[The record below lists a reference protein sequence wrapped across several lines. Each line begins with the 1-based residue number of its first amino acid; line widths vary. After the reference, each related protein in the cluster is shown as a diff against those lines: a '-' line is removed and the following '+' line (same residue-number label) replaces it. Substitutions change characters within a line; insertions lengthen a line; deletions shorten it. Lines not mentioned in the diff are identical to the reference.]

1 MRETLREMVR
11 NLAFERIKSES
22 DSDEYVKYRSLI
34 KKNKD
39 DKDTDYIVNSKPL
52 DEYVDDIFTTIDL
65 ALEEERMETIRWFTI
80 MISLISFCV
89 LVYFLL

>member
-1 MRETLREMVR
+1 MRETLREMIR

-39 DKDTDYIVNSKPL
+39 DKDKDYVVNSKPL

-65 ALEEERMETIRWFTI
+65 ALEEERMETIRCFAI

>member
-39 DKDTDYIVNSKPL
+39 DKDKDYIVNSKPL

-65 ALEEERMETIRWFTI
+65 ALEEERMETIRWFAI

-89 LVYFLL
+89 LMYFLL

>member
-34 KKNKD
+34 KKNAD

-65 ALEEERMETIRWFTI
+65 ALEEERMETIRWFAI
-80 MISLISFCV
+80 IISLISFCV

>member
-34 KKNKD
+34 KKNAD

-65 ALEEERMETIRWFTI
+65 ALEEERMETIRWFAI

>member
-1 MRETLREMVR
+1 MRDTLREMVR

-34 KKNKD
+34 KK
-39 DKDTDYIVNSKPL
+39 DKDSKDSDYIINSKPL

-65 ALEEERMETIRWFTI
+65 ALEEERIETIRWLVI
-80 MISLISFCV
+80 MVSLISFCV

>member
-39 DKDTDYIVNSKPL
+39 DKDTDYIVNRKPL

>member
-34 KKNKD
+34 KK
-39 DKDTDYIVNSKPL
+39 DKDSKDSDYIINSKPL

-65 ALEEERMETIRWFTI
+65 ALEEERIETIRWLAI
-80 MISLISFCV
+80 MVSLISFCV

>member
-39 DKDTDYIVNSKPL
+39 DKDKDYIVNSKPL

-65 ALEEERMETIRWFTI
+65 ALEEERIETIRWLAI
-80 MISLISFCV
+80 MVSLISFCV

>member
-1 MRETLREMVR
+1 MRETLREMIR

-39 DKDTDYIVNSKPL
+39 DKDKDYIVNSKPL

-65 ALEEERMETIRWFTI
+65 ALEEERIETIRWLAI
-80 MISLISFCV
+80 MVSLISLCV

>member
-39 DKDTDYIVNSKPL
+39 DKDKDYVVNSKPL

-65 ALEEERMETIRWFTI
+65 ALEEERMETIRWFAI

>member
-1 MRETLREMVR
+1 MRDTLREMVR

-39 DKDTDYIVNSKPL
+39 DKDKDYVVNSKPL

-65 ALEEERMETIRWFTI
+65 ALEEERMETIRWFAI

>member
-34 KKNKD
+34 KENKD
-39 DKDTDYIVNSKPL
+39 DKDKDYIVNSKPL

-65 ALEEERMETIRWFTI
+65 ALEEERMETIRWFAI
-80 MISLISFCV
+80 IISLISFCV

>member
-34 KKNKD
+34 KKNAD
-39 DKDTDYIVNSKPL
+39 DKDKDYIVNSKPL

>member
-1 MRETLREMVR
+1 MRETLREMIR

-39 DKDTDYIVNSKPL
+39 DKDKDYVVNSKPL

-65 ALEEERMETIRWFTI
+65 ALEEERMETIRWFAI

>member
-1 MRETLREMVR
+1 MRDTLREMVR

-22 DSDEYVKYRSLI
+22 DSDGYVKYRSLI
-34 KKNKD
+34 KKNAD

-65 ALEEERMETIRWFTI
+65 ALEEERMETIRWFAI

>member
-1 MRETLREMVR
+1 MRDTLREMVR

-34 KKNKD
+34 KK
-39 DKDTDYIVNSKPL
+39 DKDSKDSDYIINSKPL

-65 ALEEERMETIRWFTI
+65 ALEEERMETIRWFAI

>member
-39 DKDTDYIVNSKPL
+39 DKDKDYIVNSKPL

-65 ALEEERMETIRWFTI
+65 ALEEERMETIRWFAI

-89 LVYFLL
+89 LVYLLL

>member
-1 MRETLREMVR
+1 MRDTLREMVR

-34 KKNKD
+34 KKNVD
-39 DKDTDYIVNSKPL
+39 DKDKDYVVNSKPL

>member
-34 KKNKD
+34 RKNKD
-39 DKDTDYIVNSKPL
+39 DKDKDYIVNSKPL

-65 ALEEERMETIRWFTI
+65 ALEEERMETIRWFAI

-89 LVYFLL
+89 LAYFLL

>member
-65 ALEEERMETIRWFTI
+65 ALEEERIETIRWLAI
-80 MISLISFCV
+80 MVSLISFCV

>member
-34 KKNKD
+34 KKNAD

-65 ALEEERMETIRWFTI
+65 ALEEERMETIRWFAI

-89 LVYFLL
+89 LAYFLL

>member
-1 MRETLREMVR
+1 MRDTLREMVR

-22 DSDEYVKYRSLI
+22 DNDEYVKYRSLI

-39 DKDTDYIVNSKPL
+39 DKDKDYVVNSKPL

-65 ALEEERMETIRWFTI
+65 ALEEERIETIRWLAI
-80 MISLISFCV
+80 MVSLISFCV

>member
-1 MRETLREMVR
+1 MRDTLREMVR

-39 DKDTDYIVNSKPL
+39 DKDKDYIVNSKPL

-65 ALEEERMETIRWFTI
+65 ALEEERMETIRWFII

>member
-1 MRETLREMVR
+1 MRETLREMIR

-34 KKNKD
+34 KKNAD

-65 ALEEERMETIRWFTI
+65 ALEEERMETIRWFAI

>member
-34 KKNKD
+34 KKNAD

-65 ALEEERMETIRWFTI
+65 ALEEERMETIRWFVI

>member
-39 DKDTDYIVNSKPL
+39 DKDKDYIVNSKPL
-52 DEYVDDIFTTIDL
+52 DEYVDDIFTAIDL
-65 ALEEERMETIRWFTI
+65 ALEEERMETIRWFAI

>member
-39 DKDTDYIVNSKPL
+39 DKDKDYIVNSKPL

-65 ALEEERMETIRWFTI
+65 ALEEERMETIRWFAI
-80 MISLISFCV
+80 MISLISFRV

>member
-39 DKDTDYIVNSKPL
+39 DKDKDYIVNSKPL

>member
-1 MRETLREMVR
+1 MRDTLREMVK

-22 DSDEYVKYRSLI
+22 DNDEYVKYRSLI
-34 KKNKD
+34 KKNKE
-39 DKDTDYIVNSKPL
+39 DKDSDYTINTKPL

-65 ALEEERMETIRWFTI
+65 ALEEERTETIRWLAI
-80 MISLISFCV
+80 MASLISFCV

>member
-1 MRETLREMVR
+1 MRDTLREMVR

-65 ALEEERMETIRWFTI
+65 ALEEERMETIRWFAI

>member
-22 DSDEYVKYRSLI
+22 DNDEYVKYRSLI

-39 DKDTDYIVNSKPL
+39 DKDKDYIVNSKPL

-65 ALEEERMETIRWFTI
+65 ALEEERMETIRWFAI

>member
-22 DSDEYVKYRSLI
+22 DNDEYVKYRSLI
-34 KKNKD
+34 KK
-39 DKDTDYIVNSKPL
+39 DKDSKDSDYIINSKPL

-65 ALEEERMETIRWFTI
+65 ALEEERIETIRWLAI
-80 MISLISFCV
+80 MVSLISFCV

>member
-1 MRETLREMVR
+1 MRDTLREMVR

-34 KKNKD
+34 KK
-39 DKDTDYIVNSKPL
+39 DKDGKDSDYIINSKPL

-65 ALEEERMETIRWFTI
+65 ALEEERIETIRWLAI
-80 MISLISFCV
+80 MVSLISFCV

>member
-34 KKNKD
+34 KK
-39 DKDTDYIVNSKPL
+39 DKDSKDSDYIVNSKPL

-65 ALEEERMETIRWFTI
+65 ALEEERMETIRWFAI

>member
-34 KKNKD
+34 KKNAD
-39 DKDTDYIVNSKPL
+39 DKDTDYVVNSKPL

-65 ALEEERMETIRWFTI
+65 ALEEERMETIRWFAI

>member
-1 MRETLREMVR
+1 MRDTLREMVR

-34 KKNKD
+34 KK
-39 DKDTDYIVNSKPL
+39 DKDSKDSDYIINSKPL

-65 ALEEERMETIRWFTI
+65 ALEEERIETIRWLAI
-80 MISLISFCV
+80 MVSLISFCV

>member
-34 KKNKD
+34 KK
-39 DKDTDYIVNSKPL
+39 DKDSKDSDYIINSKPL

-65 ALEEERMETIRWFTI
+65 ALEEERMETIRWFAI

>member
-39 DKDTDYIVNSKPL
+39 DKDKDYVVNSKPL

>member
-34 KKNKD
+34 KK
-39 DKDTDYIVNSKPL
+39 DKDSKDSDYIVNSKPL

-65 ALEEERMETIRWFTI
+65 ALEEERMEIIKWFAI

>member
-34 KKNKD
+34 KKNAD
-39 DKDTDYIVNSKPL
+39 DKDTDYIINSKPL

-65 ALEEERMETIRWFTI
+65 ALEEERMETIRWFAI